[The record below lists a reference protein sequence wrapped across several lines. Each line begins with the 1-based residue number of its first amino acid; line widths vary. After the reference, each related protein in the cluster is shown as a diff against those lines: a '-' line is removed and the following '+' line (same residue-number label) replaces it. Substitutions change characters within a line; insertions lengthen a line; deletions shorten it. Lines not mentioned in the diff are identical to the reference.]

1 MTIGVITSEFEGLDA
16 MRDYIASFPK
26 RTPRAARLAIN
37 TVISRKGMKL
47 LQDEMYDQV
56 AFPKN
61 YLKGDRLF
69 VRKFARETDLTGI
82 ILGRKRATSLA
93 RFAAPGTPIGSQAR
107 AGVRVMV
114 NRGSSVTLRNAWLVR
129 LRRGASLTEDNF
141 NVGLAIRL
149 REGERIAGKFSTH
162 SSWLVP
168 GQVALLYGPSVNQVF
183 DDVAEEQGPQ
193 VLNMVSDEFFRQF
206 DRMGGA

>member
-1 MTIGVITSEFEGLDA
+1 MNIVSTFEGLDE
-16 MRDYIASFPK
+16 MQQYMGSFPK
-26 RTPRAARLAIN
+26 RTSQAARLAIN
-37 TVISRKGMKL
+37 TTLSRKGMKL

-61 YLKGDRLF
+61 YLKGDRFF
-69 VRKFARETDLTGI
+69 VSKFARETDLVGAI
-82 ILGRKRATSLA
+82 MGRKRATSLA
-93 RFAAPGTPIGSQAR
+93 RFAAPGTPIGSRGR

-114 NRGSSVTLRNAWLVR
+114 SKGKSAVLRNAWLVR

-149 REGERIAGKFSTH
+149 GNGEKVTGKFSSH

-183 DDVAEEQGPQ
+183 DDVAEEKGPQ
-193 VLNMVSDEFFRQF
+193 VLDLVADEFFRQF
-206 DRMGGA
+206 ERMGR

>member
-1 MTIGVITSEFEGLDA
+1 MTVGVVYSEFEGLNEIES
-16 MRDYIASFPK
+16 YLKSFPK
-26 RTPRAARLAIN
+26 RVPRAARLAIN

-47 LQDEMYDQV
+47 IQDEMYDQV

-69 VRKFARETDLTGI
+69 VRQFATEANLTGI

-93 RFAAPGTPIGSQAR
+93 RFAAPGTPIGSQGSR
-107 AGVRVMV
+107 GVKVV
-114 NRGSSVTLRNAWLVR
+114 VSRGSSAFLRNAWLVR

-149 REGERIAGKFSTH
+149 REGEKVTGKYSSH
-162 SSWLVP
+162 RSWLVP

-183 DDVAEEQGPQ
+183 DDVAEDTGPEI
-193 VLNMVSDEFFRQF
+193 LNMVGEEFNRQF
-206 DRMGGA
+206 DRMGE